1 MAAEVELEAERG
13 VRLAAEEQLEAM
25 VRELNCLRA
34 EGAAREERL
43 VALVR
48 EQREENALLREQNAA
63 ITRECHG
70 LLDLD
75 SGA

>member
-1 MAAEVELEAERG
+1 MAAESELEAERG
-13 VRLAAEEQLEAM
+13 VRLAAEEQLEVLM
-25 VRELNCLRA
+25 RELKRLRA

-43 VALVR
+43 EALVR

-63 ITRECHG
+63 ITRECHD

-75 SGA
+75 TGA